1 MKIYIV
7 KETTIDEKRVSLVP
21 DVAKKFIKDG
31 FDVFLEKDAG
41 YMSKFTDEDY
51 SSLGVNID
59 DNQKNISDAD
69 IIFCVRMPD
78 DNLINKIKSGACLI
92 GLLNPYDNKEK
103 LELLSKKG
111 INAFSMELIPRSPRA
126 QSMDVLSSQSNLAG
140 YKAVINSASLYNK
153 AMPMMMTAAGTIA
166 PAKIFIMGVGVA
178 GLQAIAT
185 AKRLG
190 AVVSATDVRRAAGEQ
205 CESLGN
211 KKSTKD
217 INRGK
222 N

>member
-51 SSLGVNID
+51 SSLGVSID
-59 DNQKNISDAD
+59 DNHENISDAD

-178 GLQAIAT
+178 GC
-185 AKRLG
+185 KP
-190 AVVSATDVRRAAGEQ
+190 
-205 CESLGN
+205 
-211 KKSTKD
+211 
-217 INRGK
+217 
-222 N
+222 

>member
-7 KETTIDEKRVSLVP
+7 KETAIDEKRVALVP

-31 FDVFLEKDAG
+31 FEVFLEKDAG
-41 YMSKFTDEDY
+41 YLSKFTDEDFI
-51 SSLGVNID
+51 SVGVNID
-59 DNQKNISDAD
+59 NDQSDISDAD
-69 IIFCVRMPD
+69 VIFCVRIPE

-140 YKAVINSASLYNK
+140 YKAVINSASIYNK

-166 PAKIFIMGVGVA
+166 PAKF
-178 GLQAIAT
+178 L
-185 AKRLG
+185 
-190 AVVSATDVRRAAGEQ
+190 
-205 CESLGN
+205 
-211 KKSTKD
+211 
-217 INRGK
+217 
-222 N
+222 

>member
-59 DNQKNISDAD
+59 DNHENISDAD

-205 CESLGN
+205 CESLGA
-211 KKSTKD
+211 SFIMVD
-217 INRGK
+217 
-222 N
+222 